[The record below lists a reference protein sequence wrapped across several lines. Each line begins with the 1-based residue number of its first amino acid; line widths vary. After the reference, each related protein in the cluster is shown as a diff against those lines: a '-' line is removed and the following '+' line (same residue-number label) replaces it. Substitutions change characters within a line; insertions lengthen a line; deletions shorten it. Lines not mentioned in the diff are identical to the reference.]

1 MTMTR
6 RAALA
11 LAIVAAPAPAV
22 ESGDLFADRMNR
34 FGRELVNFDGKLR
47 QHVFDVKQA
56 KLLSKLWRDVETSG
70 EWPEMENK

>member
-11 LAIVAAPAPAV
+11 LAIIAAPARAV

-70 EWPEMENK
+70 EWPQ